1 MIKKS
6 RELKLKLKLK
16 NLPIQPGVYLF
27 KGEKDK
33 IIYIGKAKNLRNRV
47 RTYFQA
53 SHHHDPKT
61 ERMLSRAVDFD
72 LMVTESEV
80 EALILEANLVR
91 EYKPRYNVNL
101 KDDKHFPYIKIT
113 TNEPFPQVL
122 IVRRLEKDGAT
133 YFGPYTNS
141 GKMRKTV
148 TLLSRLFMIRTCNL
162 VLPPPE
168 GKKYKVCLDYG
179 IKRCGGPCE
188 GFQSEAEYRELV
200 DSVIMVLSGKSKE
213 LVEKLTGKMGQAS
226 KAMDYETAAR
236 IRDQIDA
243 INAVMIK
250 QSVDVGEFVDR
261 DIISIAREDKTAVAV
276 VLQIR
281 EGVLI
286 GRQDFQLSAESD
298 ETDDNVLDTFLSQ
311 YYNNQPNLPQ
321 EIYLPF
327 ELSGIGLFKKW
338 IRQLKGSSITVLTPK
353 IGRKV
358 RLVDLAASN
367 ARLLLDEILI
377 QKEKLSERTSKMVT
391 YLKDDL
397 KLLRS
402 PRTMVCFDISNTGET
417 DAVGS
422 CVYFENAKP
431 KKSEYRHFKIKG
443 VRGQDDYK
451 MMREIIGRYFYRIK
465 DEDKIPP
472 DLVVVDGGKG
482 QLSSALAEL
491 KHLGFTDQS
500 AIGLA
505 KKLEEVFVPGMS
517 DPLVIGKSSPGLIL
531 LKLIRD
537 EAHRFAIEYNRKVR
551 SKRTIKSA
559 LNDVKGIGPAKRAL
573 LLKEFGSVSRIK
585 KLSVDELASV
595 KGITKTLA
603 EKILKQLA

>member
-1 MIKKS
+1 LSLTSPFKLINLTMIKKS

-47 RTYFQA
+47 RTYFHA

-188 GFQSEAEYRELV
+188 DFQGQAEYRELV

-213 LVEKLTGKMGQAS
+213 LVQKLMEKMEQAS
-226 KAMDYETAAR
+226 KVMDYETAAR
-236 IRDQIDA
+236 IRDQVDA
-243 INAVMIK
+243 INAVIIK
-250 QSVDVGEFVDR
+250 QNADVGEFVDR

-276 VLQIR
+276 VMQIR

-338 IRQLKGSSITVLTPK
+338 KRP
-353 IGRKV
+353 
-358 RLVDLAASN
+358 AS
-367 ARLLLDEILI
+367 AR
-377 QKEKLSERTSKMVT
+377 
-391 YLKDDL
+391 
-397 KLLRS
+397 
-402 PRTMVCFDISNTGET
+402 
-417 DAVGS
+417 
-422 CVYFENAKP
+422 
-431 KKSEYRHFKIKG
+431 
-443 VRGQDDYK
+443 
-451 MMREIIGRYFYRIK
+451 
-465 DEDKIPP
+465 
-472 DLVVVDGGKG
+472 
-482 QLSSALAEL
+482 
-491 KHLGFTDQS
+491 
-500 AIGLA
+500 
-505 KKLEEVFVPGMS
+505 
-517 DPLVIGKSSPGLIL
+517 
-531 LKLIRD
+531 
-537 EAHRFAIEYNRKVR
+537 
-551 SKRTIKSA
+551 
-559 LNDVKGIGPAKRAL
+559 
-573 LLKEFGSVSRIK
+573 
-585 KLSVDELASV
+585 
-595 KGITKTLA
+595 
-603 EKILKQLA
+603 